1 MGFTSLTQERR
12 KTLRPFFSY
21 LQKKHLTK
29 FNTQFRLK
37 SWGIERGNF
46 LNLIKVICEK
56 LTADITTN
64 GENLIAFP
72 LRPGARKG
80 CPLSSWTLY
89 LRA

>member
-1 MGFTSLTQERR
+1 MSV
-12 KTLRPFFSY
+12 FFIPAEEASDKIQHSIQVEI
-21 LQKKHLTK
+21 LG
-29 FNTQFRLK
+29 N
-37 SWGIERGNF
+37 RGNF
-46 LNLIKVICEK
+46 LNLIKVNCEK
-56 LTADITTN
+56 LTADITIN